1 MASFFRRIEQ
11 SVLQGIGAVTS
22 SYEKD
27 SSYAKDEERLE
38 KLDQAARELSSSLG
52 SFLASQRQERD
63 AAFKYAST
71 VEKVCGAAPSLQIPS
86 SSSSSAPI
94 VMDLKALTRLQHAL
108 RTSVG
113 AAGDKHLSEGQ
124 GRIGLLLK
132 HIAALKT
139 DFAVRKEK
147 VFDCDSYVRRVQQAE
162 QAARTADSS
171 TIAQTRE
178 DLKRLQGKAKDMNN
192 IVANATE
199 SIRARLK
206 ELEEE
211 VRSAALEGSLAFLAV
226 QSYTHSHAADA
237 ASALLP
243 QFPGTSLHLG
253 LLSEQ
258 CYQAAGVAN
267 IAAHTLGRSQDPQ
280 LNLAPS
286 LVDAMR
292 LPVGAFV
299 GAGNFSALHNSSA
312 APKAARSGPG
322 GIQKGA
328 GIDRLPTGKEVS
340 EQAGVLR
347 PPHAGGSLA
356 PTKKLDVASIA
367 SKEKGLE
374 PLILESSGGGYG
386 GDDSDGEDE
395 GRPTLP
401 LTSNTQQSLI
411 GSTAINSSS
420 SSSSSSSFST
430 TTTSTSSITSKAIA
444 GVVLSD
450 LFIGAFEFTP
460 ESGDE
465 IPLSVGG
472 VIRVLK
478 RSDDGW
484 WLGRD
489 CTTGAEGVFPFNRTR
504 QLTNAEASKY
514 VQINSAP
521 VKAVVN
527 AAVSQSNVASNKN
540 IASTSTTPAPIKAAS
555 QPQPPITP
563 GTFDLSPMPSKT
575 TSTSTTFTGTAI
587 VDPFDL
593 GGAPTGTSQLGGS
606 EFDVFS

>member
-1 MASFFRRIEQ
+1 MAASWFRRIEQ
-11 SVLQGIGAVTS
+11 GVLQGIGAVTS

-38 KLDQAARELSSSLG
+38 KLDSAARELSSSLG

-71 VEKVCGAAPSLQIPS
+71 VEKVCGAAPSLHLPS
-86 SSSSSAPI
+86 SAAAPT

-113 AAGDKHLSEGQ
+113 AAGDKHLTDGQ

-132 HIAALKT
+132 QIATLKA
-139 DFAVRKEK
+139 DFALRKEK

-178 DLKRLQGKAKDMNN
+178 DLKKLQGKAKDMNN
-192 IVANATE
+192 IVNAATE

-267 IAAHTLGRSQDPQ
+267 LAAHTLGRSQDPV

-286 LVDAMR
+286 LSEAMR
-292 LPVGAFV
+292 MPVGAFV
-299 GAGNFSALHNSSA
+299 GAGNFSAIHNGSA
-312 APKAARSGPG
+312 APKGARSGPG

-328 GIDRLPTGKEVS
+328 GIERIPTGKEVA

-347 PPHAGGSLA
+347 PPQSGGSIA
-356 PTKKLDVASIA
+356 PTKRLDAASLTA
-367 SKEKGLE
+367 KERGSE
-374 PLILESSGGGYG
+374 PFMLESSGGGDG
-386 GDDSDGEDE
+386 GDDSDAEDE
-395 GRPTLP
+395 GRSSSFPSNGANSSLP
-401 LTSNTQQSLI
+401 HNS
-411 GSTAINSSS
+411 STAPSSS
-420 SSSSSSSFST
+420 SSSNTASST
-430 TTTSTSSITSKAIA
+430 ISKSIA
-444 GVVLSD
+444 GVSLSD

-460 ESGDE
+460 ESTDE

-472 VIRVLK
+472 VVRVLK

-489 CTTGAEGVFPFNRTR
+489 CATGTEGVFPFNRTR
-504 QLTNAEASKY
+504 QMTSAEASKF
-514 VQINSAP
+514 VQINTPPSGSKASGGTSAPQSNAPSSIKINPVAATPAP
-521 VKAVVN
+521 VKA
-527 AAVSQSNVASNKN
+527 A
-540 IASTSTTPAPIKAAS
+540 PAQAPL
-555 QPQPPITP
+555 TP
-563 GTFDLSPMPSKT
+563 GTFDLSPMPQNKMS
-575 TSTSTTFTGTAI
+575 SSSGAAGTAI

-593 GGAPTGTSQLGGS
+593 GGAPVSSGLTG

>member
-1 MASFFRRIEQ
+1 MAASWFRRIEQ
-11 SVLQGIGAVTS
+11 GVLQGIGAVTS

-38 KLDQAARELSSSLG
+38 KLDSAARELSSSLG

-71 VEKVCGAAPSLQIPS
+71 VEKVCGAAPSLHLPS
-86 SSSSSAPI
+86 SASVPT

-113 AAGDKHLSEGQ
+113 AAGDKHLTDGQ

-132 HIAALKT
+132 QIATLKA
-139 DFAVRKEK
+139 DFALRKEK

-178 DLKRLQGKAKDMNN
+178 DLRRLQGKAKDMNN
-192 IVANATE
+192 IVNAATE

-267 IAAHTLGRSQDPQ
+267 IAAHTIGRSQDPQ

-286 LVDAMR
+286 LSEAMR
-292 LPVGAFV
+292 MPVGAFV
-299 GAGNFSALHNSSA
+299 GVGNFSAVHNGSA
-312 APKAARSGPG
+312 APKGARSGPG

-328 GIDRLPTGKEVS
+328 GIDRIPTGKEIA

-347 PPHAGGSLA
+347 PPHAGGSVA
-356 PTKKLDVASIA
+356 PTKKLDAASLLT
-367 SKEKGLE
+367 KERGSE
-374 PLILESSGGGYG
+374 PFNLDTSAGGDG
-386 GDDSDGEDE
+386 GDDSDGDDE
-395 GRPTLP
+395 GRSAFPSTGGNAQQP
-401 LTSNTQQSLI
+401 SFATASTTSSSTSN
-411 GSTAINSSS
+411 AA
-420 SSSSSSSFST
+420 
-430 TTTSTSSITSKAIA
+430 SSIISKSIA
-444 GVVLSD
+444 GVSLSD

-460 ESGDE
+460 ESTDE

-472 VIRVLK
+472 VVRVLK

-489 CTTGAEGVFPFNRTR
+489 CATGVEGVFPFNRTR
-504 QLTNAEASKY
+504 QLTSAEAATFVQLNTPSSGSKA
-514 VQINSAP
+514 VSAP
-521 VKAVVN
+521 AQ
-527 AAVSQSNVASNKN
+527 QSN
-540 IASTSTTPAPIKAAS
+540 IAAIKITPAAAATPAPLKAA
-555 QPQPPITP
+555 PAQPPLTP
-563 GTFDLSPMPSKT
+563 GTFDLSPMPQSKIASSSSAGVAGAT
-575 TSTSTTFTGTAI
+575 I

-593 GGAPTGTSQLGGS
+593 GGAPTSTGFGGGS

>member
-1 MASFFRRIEQ
+1 MAASWFRRIEQ
-11 SVLQGIGAVTS
+11 GVLQGIGAVTS

-38 KLDQAARELSSSLG
+38 KLDSAARELSSSLG

-71 VEKVCGAAPSLQIPS
+71 VEKVCGAAPSLHLPS
-86 SSSSSAPI
+86 SAAAPT

-113 AAGDKHLSEGQ
+113 AAGDKHLTDGQ

-132 HIAALKT
+132 QIAALKA
-139 DFAVRKEK
+139 DFALRKEK

-178 DLKRLQGKAKDMNN
+178 DLKKLQGKAKDMNN
-192 IVANATE
+192 IVNAATK

-267 IAAHTLGRSQDPQ
+267 LAAHTLGRSQDPV

-286 LVDAMR
+286 LSEAMR
-292 LPVGAFV
+292 MPVGAFV
-299 GAGNFSALHNSSA
+299 GAGNFSAIHNGSA
-312 APKAARSGPG
+312 APKGARSGPG

-328 GIDRLPTGKEVS
+328 GIERIPTGKEVA

-347 PPHAGGSLA
+347 PPQSGGSIA
-356 PTKKLDVASIA
+356 PTKRLDAASLTA
-367 SKEKGLE
+367 KERGSE
-374 PLILESSGGGYG
+374 PFMLESSGGGDG
-386 GDDSDGEDE
+386 GDDSDAEDE
-395 GRPTLP
+395 GRSSSFPSNGANSSLP
-401 LTSNTQQSLI
+401 HNS
-411 GSTAINSSS
+411 STAPSSS
-420 SSSSSSSFST
+420 SSSSNTASST
-430 TTTSTSSITSKAIA
+430 ISKSIA
-444 GVVLSD
+444 GVSLSD

-460 ESGDE
+460 ESTDE

-472 VIRVLK
+472 VVRVLK

-489 CTTGAEGVFPFNRTR
+489 CATGAEGVFPFNRTR
-504 QLTNAEASKY
+504 QMTSAEASKF
-514 VQINSAP
+514 VQINTPPSGSKAYGGTSAPQSNAPSSIKINPVAATPAP
-521 VKAVVN
+521 VKA
-527 AAVSQSNVASNKN
+527 A
-540 IASTSTTPAPIKAAS
+540 PAQAPL
-555 QPQPPITP
+555 TP
-563 GTFDLSPMPSKT
+563 GTFDLSPMPQNKMS
-575 TSTSTTFTGTAI
+575 SSSGAAGTAI

-593 GGAPTGTSQLGGS
+593 GGAPVSSGLTG